1 MSLARKLAMN
11 TERMVTEVK
20 PEMTYAV
27 WILEEIASRSSGV
40 WATALVI
47 SVAMSS
53 VPG

>member
-1 MSLARKLAMN
+1 MKPARMPAM
-11 TERMVTEVK
+11 TTDKMVTEVK

-27 WILEEIASRSSGV
+27 WMRAVTASRSSSV
-40 WATALVI
+40 WATALAI